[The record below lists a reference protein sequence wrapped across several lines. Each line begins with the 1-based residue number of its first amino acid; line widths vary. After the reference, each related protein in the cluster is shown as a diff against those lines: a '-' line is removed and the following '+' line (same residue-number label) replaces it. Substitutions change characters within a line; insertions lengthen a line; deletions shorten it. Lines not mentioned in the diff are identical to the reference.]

1 MRHDVNA
8 VDVPLPRTSRTFTD
22 PQWLAP
28 PLGVFSFAGSRCL
41 RHEVSRPGADPPP
54 NLRRTSMVTSRM
66 FRTLFASKKKAPSD
80 LGH

>member
-28 PLGVFSFAGSRCL
+28 PLGVFSFTGSRYQ
-41 RHEVSRPGADPPP
+41 RIEVSRPPLGELSP
-54 NLRRTSMVTSRM
+54 NSCRTSIVTSRI
-66 FRTLFASKKKAPSD
+66 FRTLPASGKKP
-80 LGH
+80 